1 MPRDESQVSG
11 ESQALVPTGLSDQ
24 EICYAS
30 FKPEEPFD
38 PRLVLWRQ
46 RDSAAAAGFRL
57 LRQRLIERDDPQ
69 RILVTS
75 AEPGEGKS
83 TCAANLALAYAELG
97 RARVLLLEA
106 NLSQSSLGEM
116 FGFKPP
122 EGFGRQLARHRDR
135 PKDPWVVVKLGDGD
149 LFAVVAEPNACPHCG
164 VGVEM
169 DARFCGECGR
179 KIAAGDGFL
188 DGVTFSAAI
197 NRFKHA
203 FDYIIVDAPAVLS
216 SPDVNV
222 IQDLVEVIVMTS
234 RRQQSSAPS
243 LRRALDQFAPA
254 PVAGVVFLE

>member
-1 MPRDESQVSG
+1 MPRDEVRLS
-11 ESQALVPTGLSDQ
+11 ESRALVTSNLAEQ

-30 FKPEEPFD
+30 FQPEEPFD
-38 PRLVLWRQ
+38 PRLVLWRE
-46 RDSAAAAGFRL
+46 RDSPAAAGFRL
-57 LRQRLIERDDPQ
+57 LRQRLIERNDPQ

-122 EGFGRQLARHRDR
+122 EGFGRQLSRHRDR
-135 PKDPWVVVKLGDGD
+135 PKDPWVVVKVGDGD
-149 LFAVVAEPNACPHCG
+149 LFAVVAEPHGCPHCG
-164 VGVEM
+164 VPVEP

-179 KIAAGDGFL
+179 KISPGEGVL
-188 DGVTFSAAI
+188 DGVTFSAAMS
-197 NRFKHA
+197 RFKYA
-203 FDYIIVDAPAVLS
+203 FDYIIVDAPPVLS

-222 IQDLVEVIVMTS
+222 IQDLVEVLVLTS
-234 RRQQSSAPS
+234 RRQHSSAPS
-243 LRRALDQFAPA
+243 LRRALDQVAPA
-254 PVAGVVFLE
+254 PVAGVILLE

>member
-1 MPRDESQVSG
+1 MARDEILTGDSR
-11 ESQALVPTGLSDQ
+11 ALVTSNLGEQ

-30 FKPEEPFD
+30 FQPEEPYD
-38 PRLVLWRQ
+38 PRLVLWRE
-46 RDSAAAAGFRL
+46 RDSAAASAFRL

-122 EGFGRQLARHRDR
+122 EGFGRQLSRHRER
-135 PKDPWVVVKLGDGD
+135 PKDPWVVVKLGKGD
-149 LFAVVAEPNACPHCG
+149 LFAVVAEAHACPHCG
-164 VGVEM
+164 VPVEP

-179 KIAAGDGFL
+179 KISPGDGFL
-188 DGVTFSAAI
+188 DGVSFSAAM
-197 NRFKHA
+197 NRFRHA
-203 FDYIIVDAPAVLS
+203 FDYIIVDAPPVLS

-222 IQDLVEVIVMTS
+222 IQDLVDVLVITS
-234 RRQQSSAPS
+234 RRHQSSAPA
-243 LRRALDQFAPA
+243 LRRALDQVAPA
-254 PVAGVVFLE
+254 PVAGVIFLE